1 MELEDYGVSVS
12 CYSPGHTDTKFFNR
26 ADISKDSK
34 FYAQKTRVSPKDV
47 AQDAVEKMFNGKLSS
62 IHGLKN
68 NALAF
73 LNKISPSRK
82 VTARISK
89 KLVAK

>member
-1 MELEDYGVSVS
+1 MGFQYHVSRL
-12 CYSPGHTDTKFFNR
+12 GTQIRIFFDR
-26 ADISKDSK
+26 ADISKDNM

-47 AQDAVEKMFNGKLSS
+47 AQDAVENMFNGKLSS
-62 IHGLKN
+62 IHGFKN

-73 LNKISPSRK
+73 LNRISPSRK

-89 KLVAK
+89 KLAAK